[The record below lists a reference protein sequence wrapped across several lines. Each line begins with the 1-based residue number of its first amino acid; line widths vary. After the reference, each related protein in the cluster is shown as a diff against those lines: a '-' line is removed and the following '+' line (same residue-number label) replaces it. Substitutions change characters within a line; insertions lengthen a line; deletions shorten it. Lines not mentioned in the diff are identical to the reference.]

1 MKRIAINYMFISIF
15 IFCLILI
22 DSYGISPDL
31 NTAEISIQLKDKFI
45 EKHKTFN
52 LYLSQ
57 TIVNGKWY
65 YKDGFNWMSGFNGG
79 GL

>member
-57 TIVNGKWY
+57 TIVNGITKMVLIGCLVLTVVDY
-65 YKDGFNWMSGFNGG
+65 S
-79 GL
+79 